1 MKISDPGTVIVENIS
16 PQLDG
21 GRYPIKRAVGQD
33 LVVEADIFK
42 EGHDVVSAMLKWRRV
57 GDSTWLETPMKP
69 LVNDR
74 WRGVL
79 TVTAPGPWEYTIEA
93 WGDTFK
99 SWQEEIHKKFGGGIL
114 DLGSESLEG
123 AAFVQ
128 GAASRAAG
136 TPDADLLNEF
146 ATKLKSA
153 GSEETNAIASSAELE
168 GLMTVWTDRSLS
180 TDYDPL
186 LPLWVDGELAVF
198 AAWYEFFP
206 RSAEGKPD
214 SGSTFR
220 DCLPRIDDAKAMG
233 FDVIYFPPIHPIGVT
248 ARKGRNNSVTCEPGE
263 PGVPYAIGNNRQ
275 GVNGGGHKD
284 VAPELGTLED
294 FAWLVG
300 EIKKRGM
307 AIALDFAINCSP
319 DHPYVHDHPEWF
331 YKRPDG
337 TIKYAENPP
346 KKYQDVYPMNFHN
359 PNWEALWRELHDV
372 IAFWCNLGVRIFR
385 VDNPHT
391 KPVSFWEWLIAEIH
405 EKYPD
410 AQFLSEAFTRPKMM
424 GVLAKAGFTQ
434 SYTYFTW
441 RNTKWELATYLTELT
456 QTEMKDYFRA
466 NFFAN
471 TPDILPVYLQQGG
484 RPPFLIRV
492 FLAAT
497 LSPVYGIYSGFE
509 LCESTPIPGKEE
521 YLDCEKYQF
530 KGRNWDAPGNI
541 KEYITKLNAIRKENR
556 AFHEYDNLRFH
567 HAENDNVLFY
577 SKTTAAQ
584 DCLILCAVTVDPHH
598 SQTAF
603 VYVPLDDFGIG
614 QHETFQVEDLLTGE
628 RFLWTGARNFISLNP
643 HTRPAHLFRVRRWAG
658 RQNGQDV
665 YL

>member
-1 MKISDPGTVIVENIS
+1 MKISDPGTVIVENIT

-21 GRYPIKRAVGQD
+21 GRYAVKRAVGQD
-33 LVVEADIFK
+33 LEVEADIFK
-42 EGHDVVSAMLKWRRV
+42 EGHDVVSALLKWRRV
-57 GDSTWLETPMKP
+57 GDSNWFETPMAP

-74 WRGVL
+74 WRGVFS
-79 TVTAPGPWEYTIEA
+79 VAAGGPWEYTIEA

-99 SWQEEIHKKFGGGIL
+99 SWQEEIHKKFGGGIF
-114 DLGSESLEG
+114 DLRSESLEG

-128 GAASRAAG
+128 DAASRAAG
-136 TPDADLLNEF
+136 TPDADLLKEF
-146 ATKLKSA
+146 AEQLRA
-153 GSEETNAIASSAELE
+153 ADAEQTNKIASSAELA

-180 TDYDPL
+180 TDYQPF
-186 LPLWVDGELAVF
+186 LPLWVDEELAVF

-214 SGSTFR
+214 TGSTFR

-233 FDVIYFPPIHPIGVT
+233 FDVIYFPPIHPIGET
-248 ARKGRNNSVTCEPGE
+248 ARKGKNNSVTCLPGE

-294 FAWLVG
+294 FKWLVG

-307 AIALDFAINCSP
+307 EIALDFAINCSP

-331 YKRPDG
+331 FKRPDG

-346 KKYQDVYPMNFHN
+346 KKYQDVYPLNFHN
-359 PNWEALWRELHDV
+359 PNWESLWKELHSV
-372 IAFWCNLGVRIFR
+372 IAFWCELGVKIFR

-424 GVLAKAGFTQ
+424 AVLAKAGFTQ

-456 QTEMKDYFRA
+456 QTEMKDFFRA

-471 TPDILPVYLQQGG
+471 TPDILPYFLQSGG
-484 RPPFLIRV
+484 RPPFLIRAV
-492 FLAAT
+492 LAAT

-509 LCESTPIPGKEE
+509 LCESIPVPGKEE
-521 YLDCEKYQF
+521 YWESEKYQF

-541 KEYITKLNAIRKENR
+541 KEYVTKLNFIRKENR
-556 AFHEYDNLRFH
+556 AFHEYANLRFH
-567 HAENDNVLFY
+567 DAENDNVLFY
-577 SKTTAAQ
+577 SKTTPAK
-584 DCLILCAVTVDPHH
+584 DSLILCAVTVDIHH
-598 SQTAF
+598 AQTAF

-614 QHETFQVEDLLTGE
+614 HHETYQVEDLLTGE
-628 RFLWTGARNFISLNP
+628 RFLWTGARNFVSLNP
-643 HTRPAHLFRVRRWAG
+643 HTRPAHIFRVRRWAG

>member
-180 TDYDPL
+180 TDYHPL

-233 FDVIYFPPIHPIGVT
+233 FDVIYFPPIHPIGET

-263 PGVPYAIGNNRQ
+263 PGVPYAIGTIVRAST
-275 GVNGGGHKD
+275 
-284 VAPELGTLED
+284 VAAIRMSRRNLERSKTLLG
-294 FAWLVG
+294 WLVRSRSG
-300 EIKKRGM
+300 AWGSPSTSPL
-307 AIALDFAINCSP
+307 IALPIIPTS
-319 DHPYVHDHPEWF
+319 
-331 YKRPDG
+331 
-337 TIKYAENPP
+337 TIIP
-346 KKYQDVYPMNFHN
+346 
-359 PNWEALWRELHDV
+359 
-372 IAFWCNLGVRIFR
+372 
-385 VDNPHT
+385 
-391 KPVSFWEWLIAEIH
+391 
-405 EKYPD
+405 
-410 AQFLSEAFTRPKMM
+410 
-424 GVLAKAGFTQ
+424 
-434 SYTYFTW
+434 
-441 RNTKWELATYLTELT
+441 
-456 QTEMKDYFRA
+456 
-466 NFFAN
+466 
-471 TPDILPVYLQQGG
+471 
-484 RPPFLIRV
+484 
-492 FLAAT
+492 
-497 LSPVYGIYSGFE
+497 SGF
-509 LCESTPIPGKEE
+509 SS
-521 YLDCEKYQF
+521 
-530 KGRNWDAPGNI
+530 GRMERSNTRRIRRRNI
-541 KEYITKLNAIRKENR
+541 RTFIR
-556 AFHEYDNLRFH
+556 
-567 HAENDNVLFY
+567 
-577 SKTTAAQ
+577 
-584 DCLILCAVTVDPHH
+584 
-598 SQTAF
+598 
-603 VYVPLDDFGIG
+603 
-614 QHETFQVEDLLTGE
+614 
-628 RFLWTGARNFISLNP
+628 
-643 HTRPAHLFRVRRWAG
+643 
-658 RQNGQDV
+658 
-665 YL
+665 